1 MGTSK
6 NNLFP
11 VFLKAEELNIL
22 VVGGGNVALEKI
34 HALVGNSPNAQIKL
48 VSPVVSEELFD
59 LAKIYKINI
68 RVREFKITDLDETD
82 LVIVA
87 INNKTISAQIR
98 SEAKKR
104 KLLTNV
110 ADTPHLCDFYLSS
123 IVQKGN
129 LKIAI
134 STNGQSPTMAK
145 RVKELLNETIPDEI
159 DELIENLNKIRNNL
173 SGDFQFKVKELNRIT
188 QSLLEKTSNSL

>member
-1 MGTSK
+1 MALNK
-6 NNLFP
+6 NTLFP
-11 VFLKAEELNIL
+11 IFLKAEELKIL
-22 VVGGGNVALEKI
+22 VVGGGNVALEKV
-34 HALVGNSPNAQIKL
+34 HALIANSPNAEIKL
-48 VSPVVSEELFD
+48 ISPAVTEELYT
-59 LAKIYKINI
+59 LSKTYALKIH
-68 RVREFKITDLDETD
+68 VREFEFSDLDEVD
-82 LVIVA
+82 IVIVA

-134 STNGQSPTMAK
+134 STNGQSPTAAK
-145 RVKELLNETIPDEI
+145 RIKEILNDSIPQEI
-159 DELIENLNKIRNNL
+159 DDLIENLNKIRNNL
-173 SGDFQFKVKELNRIT
+173 KGDFQFKVKELNRIT
-188 QSLLEKTSNSL
+188 QSLLEKA